1 MTRDRTPKLEETF
14 AKAMNATQDR
24 QPVADRDNAQPEP
37 TPPALAPPRFQLA
50 PGGAMGVR
58 AKLPGPNA
66 PARPDASRFRLGGQ
80 DQSPAKTFNP
90 IAAPGKEHGRE
101 WER

>member
-14 AKAMNATQDR
+14 AKAMEAAQDR

-37 TPPALAPPRFQLA
+37 TLPALAPPRFQLA

-58 AKLPGPNA
+58 ANLPGSSA

-80 DQSPAKTFNP
+80 NQTPAKEFNP
-90 IAAPGKEHGRE
+90 IAAPGKDHGRE
-101 WER
+101 RER